1 MMTTI
6 KKMVKRMV
14 SFVSAVVMTAMMT
27 AYAPANA
34 VEEFTDDQAAV
45 LTNEVAILVNKARV
59 EAGLKPLYVLPY
71 LGEVAEIRAVE
82 SAESFS
88 HSRRDGSSF
97 ASAIDTDEVPYGLAL
112 ENLAGGFATAEETFD
127 QWRHSSGHWANVMNP
142 DITHMGIG
150 VYYDED
156 SAFGWYWQQVFVATS
171 KEFEDQYLPSDQEIV
186 PEAVGDVTGD
196 GIVDT
201 FDYLLLIDYLRKK
214 KTDYPV
220 YFNEAQIKAADCFKD
235 GIVSEADAKVMAR
248 YLLGEYASLPFVF

>member
-1 MMTTI
+1 MMTAV

-14 SFVSAVVMTAMMT
+14 SFISAVVMTAMT
-27 AYAPANA
+27 AAYIPANA
-34 VEEFTDDQAAV
+34 AEDFTDAQAAV
-45 LTNEVAILVNKARV
+45 LTKEIALLVNEARA

-82 SAESFS
+82 SADLFS

-97 ASAIDTDEVPYGLAL
+97 ASTIDTDEVPYGLAL
-112 ENLAGGFATAEETFD
+112 ENLAAGFGTAEETFD
-127 QWRHSSGHWANVMNP
+127 QWKNSSGHWANIMNP
-142 DITHMGIG
+142 EITHMGIG

-156 SAFGWYWQQVFVATS
+156 SDFGWYWQQIFVATS
-171 KEFEDQYLPSDQEIV
+171 KEFEEQYLPSEQEIA
-186 PEAVGDVTGD
+186 PESIGDVTGD

-220 YFNEAQIKAADCFKD
+220 YFNEAQIAAADCFKD
-235 GIVSEADAKVMAR
+235 GIVSIADAKVMAR
-248 YLLGEYASLPFVF
+248 YILGEYESLPFVF

>member
-1 MMTTI
+1 MMTTV

-14 SFVSAVVMTAMMT
+14 SFVSAVVMTAMMA
-27 AYAPANA
+27 AYVPVNA
-34 VEEFTDDQAAV
+34 IEEFTDEQAAA
-45 LTNEVAILVNKARV
+45 LTKEIAILVNEARA

-71 LGEVAEIRAVE
+71 LGEIAEIRAVE
-82 SAESFS
+82 SSEMFS

-97 ASAIDTDEVPYGLAL
+97 ASVIDTDEVPYGLAL
-112 ENLAGGFATAEETFD
+112 ENLAGGFGTAEETFN
-127 QWRHSSGHWANVMNP
+127 QWKNSPGHWANIMNP

-156 SAFGWYWQQVFVATS
+156 SIYEWYWQQIFVATS
-171 KEFEDQYLPSDQEIV
+171 MEFEDQYIPSEHEIV
-186 PEAVGDVTGD
+186 PEAIGDVTGD
-196 GIVDT
+196 GVVDT

-235 GIVSEADAKVMAR
+235 GIVSEADAKVLAR
-248 YLLGEYASLPFVF
+248 YILGEYTSLPFVF